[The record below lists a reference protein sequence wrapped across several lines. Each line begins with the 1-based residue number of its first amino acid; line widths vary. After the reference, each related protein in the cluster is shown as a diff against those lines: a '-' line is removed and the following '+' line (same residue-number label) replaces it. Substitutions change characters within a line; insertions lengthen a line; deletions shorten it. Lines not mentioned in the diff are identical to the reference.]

1 MGRPLLTTMLVA
13 GAVGVLTSG
22 CAGTDNV
29 AAVRW
34 PPKPID
40 IGLECISRPENCR
53 RQFDTRRFLNMYLV
67 GAGTRARRL
76 GLDIRVVEVN
86 GYAQS
91 HTADEQFN
99 RIDVGVRGGRVT
111 RIVETG

>member
-1 MGRPLLTTMLVA
+1 MKRSALAATAAALA
-13 GAVGVLTSG
+13 AVGVAG

-34 PPKPID
+34 PAKPID
-40 IGLECISRPENCR
+40 IGVECISRPESCR
-53 RQFDTRRFLNMYLV
+53 RQFDARRFLNMYLT
-67 GAGTRARRL
+67 GAETRARRL

-86 GYAQS
+86 GYAQD
-91 HTADEQFN
+91 HTADQQFN

-111 RIVETG
+111 RIVESG